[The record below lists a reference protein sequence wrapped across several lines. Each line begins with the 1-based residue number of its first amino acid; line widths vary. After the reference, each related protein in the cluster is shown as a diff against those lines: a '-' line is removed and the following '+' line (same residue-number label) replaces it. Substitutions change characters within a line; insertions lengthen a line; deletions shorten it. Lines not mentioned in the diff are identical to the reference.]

1 MKETN
6 DNTSSYYG
14 GVPSGETTKNFAKL
28 EDFGNFMFK
37 DPSIKSGS
45 SITINIDTTIFP
57 TLEEIEKI
65 VMNAFKKR
73 GINVHKK
80 RE

>member
-1 MKETN
+1 M
-6 DNTSSYYG
+6 SCLG
-14 GVPSGETTKNFAKL
+14 GFVSEESMENFAKL

>member
-1 MKETN
+1 M
-6 DNTSSYYG
+6 SCLG
-14 GVPSGETTKNFAKL
+14 GFVSEESMEKFGKL